1 MNNSCS
7 VKQHPAFTTETRVR
21 GETLKSTIKHRS
33 KETHAHSNGTSAPSR
48 KSFPAPFAMHPAYV
62 SLCATQLLVAR
73 LTVVHVP
80 LTPAL
85 RVHSSVVSIGVIH
98 ADFNVIRLTG

>member
-1 MNNSCS
+1 
-7 VKQHPAFTTETRVR
+7 
-21 GETLKSTIKHRS
+21 
-33 KETHAHSNGTSAPSR
+33 
-48 KSFPAPFAMHPAYV
+48 MHPAYV